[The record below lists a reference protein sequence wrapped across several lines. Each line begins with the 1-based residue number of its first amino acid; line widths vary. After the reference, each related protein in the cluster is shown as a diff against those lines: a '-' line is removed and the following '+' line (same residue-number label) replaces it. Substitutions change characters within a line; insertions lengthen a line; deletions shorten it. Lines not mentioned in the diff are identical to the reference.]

1 MIGRLVSAFTS
12 DDGGRLIGFDA
23 QDGNPA
29 TETDADGGSAADED
43 GDVGGDDVG
52 GGAVALERA
61 AGRESDAHLE
71 FLELDERVL
80 FLLSEHDGRLP
91 QQTVVEETGY
101 SAARISELL
110 REMEADG
117 RVNRYWDDGGKVIT
131 FPEFDSE

>member
-12 DDGGRLIGFDA
+12 VDRRRLIGFDER
-23 QDGNPA
+23 DRGPS
-29 TETDADGGSAADED
+29 TETDPDGRSAPDE
-43 GDVGGDDVG
+43 GDVD

-61 AGRESDAHLE
+61 DGREADVRLE

-80 FLLSEHDGRLP
+80 FLLSEHDGRLA

-101 SAARISELL
+101 SPARISGLL

-117 RVNRYWDDGGKVIT
+117 RINRYWDDGEKVIS
-131 FPEFDSE
+131 FPEFDPE

>member
-1 MIGRLVSAFTS
+1 MIGRLVSAFRS
-12 DDGGRLIGFDA
+12 DGEGRLDGSDQRDGDPPTENDGGARSDA
-23 QDGNPA
+23 GVDDVDRDPNLL
-29 TETDADGGSAADED
+29 ESADGRTAD
-43 GDVGGDDVG
+43 V
-52 GGAVALERA
+52 R
-61 AGRESDAHLE
+61 LE

-117 RVNRYWDDGGKVIT
+117 RINRYWDDGEKVIT
-131 FPEFDSE
+131 FPEFDPE